1 MNTVVSRTCT
11 ELGYDVS
18 GSVVGIG
25 PLYTESRP
33 LDEFRTRPAYVLLG
47 DPGAGKT
54 TEFDRESTELG
65 DAALMLSAKDFI
77 ELDLDSREWQDR
89 ILFIDG
95 LDEMRA
101 GKEDSRVPLGEIRNR
116 LDRLKPPGFR
126 IACREAD
133 WLGHSDRRSLEAMSP
148 DSRITVLRLDE
159 LDDQQVTELLL
170 QHNQHDPHGFI
181 DKARQRGVGGLLVN
195 PLTLRLL
202 VDAVKP
208 GGDWPDSRRRT
219 LEMACRQIATEHNQE
234 HRVAMRP
241 PPLEAVVDAAGWLC
255 TLQLLTGIEGYVL
268 PSGTATPSFAS
279 LAELREPPV
288 HLTRGDLE
296 HALATKLFR
305 ATSEGFVPLHRHVA
319 EFLAGRCLAQL
330 IAGGVSARRVVS
342 LMTGRTDDRVVTTL
356 RGLSAWLAAHSG
368 EARPRLLDADPVGV
382 GLYGDIGELT
392 PREKERLLQSLSTF
406 AEEGP
411 VLGHQRQ
418 DGRSYRYRDDT
429 AWAFRCL
436 ATADMVPAMRELIS
450 GLSMT
455 ASNNRLATLILEA
468 LSHAADPQSVA
479 DLEQDLQ
486 AILWS
491 DNQATPIK
499 RAALDAY
506 LHIVPT
512 SDDRTRSLR
521 LLLDAVQ
528 DSSVPD
534 PDDEVRGGLLKTLYP
549 EAVTP
554 SEVWLYAPA
563 PRRPDQIDLIG
574 RFWMFWHR
582 TLLDK
587 SSDQHLAELLDS
599 LHQQASSV
607 LPALEQSG
615 LEHLPTELLAG
626 CLEANGDNAEPAHLY
641 RWLAAAEGL
650 LDQSPIREEHARRVR
665 AWLEARPH
673 IQKEIVLTWLRQRD
687 PDDWFCE
694 ALHGS
699 TLPLDFGPWCLDQ
712 AIKIEDAEPGVSEG
726 LLLEAYRSLH
736 GPSASAGLSLEAMRE
751 RLRGTPTLAA
761 HLAGFCERH
770 SHEASIEDK
779 YQRERRER
787 LEKWEEE
794 QRQRSEDWAT
804 RLREHQDELLDNRF
818 SPQNLATLA
827 NVHFGL
833 IAGVDRHKSP
843 RDRISDFIGSD
854 PRLVDAVMAA
864 LRDAAL
870 RDDLPDVDQTVSWS
884 LESRHSWLARPVLVS
899 LDLLDRDAP
908 DRLDGLQQAQKR
920 KALAIYYRVP
930 HGANTPRWHNRWLR
944 DDPDLVL
951 GVLYQCAVAD
961 VRAGKDLPS
970 GLNELD
976 GAEGHNDP
984 AHDMRLRLL
993 EAFPTRSSNQQ
1004 LPLLDRLLTRAL
1016 DHPDHSALLAL
1027 AERKQALASMPIG
1040 QRVRWWATGALIV
1053 IGPRLQQLKTDLANS
1068 EVRVRHLATFLRSVW
1083 DRHDRRSSILADI
1096 GDPAALRELIEMLG
1110 RWCTAPQYGSGFVTL
1125 EMEMSDLIGKLIGQL
1140 GSEPGDKVQQAL
1152 TDLLED
1158 PALDGWH
1165 PHLRQALEEHRVIHR
1180 DASYSHPSV
1189 EEVQDTLN
1197 DGPPANAADL
1207 AALLEDRLDDM
1218 CADLKGS
1225 NSDFWRQFW
1234 NEDRHRRLTGAKP
1247 EDSCRDA
1254 LLNNLQLRLP
1264 DEVDTVREGS
1274 YAADTRADIRAN
1286 CLGFNVPIEIKKDSH
1301 PDLWKAMRDQLMA
1314 QYTTDPA
1321 TDGYGIY
1328 LVLWFADPNNPA
1340 TRHPDGSRPSTP
1352 EELRR
1357 RLQQELTADE
1367 ARKITVVVMDVT
1379 KPQPQGRRVRNHAAS
1394 SSAERPRKR

>member
-1 MNTVVSRTCT
+1 MSTVVRRTCT
-11 ELGYDVS
+11 ELGDDIS
-18 GSVVGIG
+18 GGAIG
-25 PLYTESRP
+25 LLRADGKP
-33 LDEFRTRPAYVLLG
+33 LDEFRSTPAYVLLG

-54 TEFDRESTELG
+54 TEFDRESTEPG
-65 DAALMLSAKDFI
+65 DTALMLSAKDFI
-77 ELDLDSREWQDR
+77 ELDLDSHREWRDR
-89 ILFIDG
+89 VLFIDG

-101 GKEDSRVPLGEIRNR
+101 GKEDSRVPMGEIRNR

-126 IACREAD
+126 ISCREAD
-133 WLGHSDRRSLEAMSP
+133 WLGHSDRRSLEAVSP

-170 QHNQHDPHGFI
+170 HQHKRTDPQGFI
-181 DKARQRGVGGLLVN
+181 DKARQHGVGGLLVN

-202 VDAVKP
+202 VDAVKR

-241 PPLEAVVDAAGWLC
+241 PPLKTAVDAAGWLC
-255 TLQLLTGIEGYVL
+255 ALQLLTGIEGYVL
-268 PSGTATPSFAS
+268 PSGTATPSFIS
-279 LAELREPPV
+279 LTELREPPA

-296 HALATKLFR
+296 HTLTTKLFT
-305 ATSEGFVPLHRHVA
+305 ATGEGFVPLHRHVA
-319 EFLAGRCLAQL
+319 EFLAGRYLAQL
-330 IAGGVSARRVVS
+330 IADGVPARRVVS
-342 LMTGRTDDRVVTTL
+342 LMTGRTDDRVVTSL

-368 EARPRLLDADPVGV
+368 EARPRLIEADPVGV

-392 PREKERLLQSLSTF
+392 PREKERLLESLSTF
-406 AEEGP
+406 AGEAP

-418 DGRSYRYRDDT
+418 DGRNYGYRDDT

-436 ATADMVPAMRELIS
+436 ATADMVPAMRELINDP
-450 GLSMT
+450 SMT
-455 ASNNRLATLILEA
+455 ASNNRLAILILEA
-468 LSHAADPQSVA
+468 LSHADDPQSVA
-479 DLEQDLQ
+479 DLEQDLK

-491 DNQATPIK
+491 GNQATPK
-499 RAALDAY
+499 RATLDAF
-506 LHIVPT
+506 LHIVPA
-512 SDDRTRSLR
+512 SDDRTRALR

-528 DSSVPD
+528 DGSVPD

-554 SEVWLYAPA
+554 SDVWLYTPA

-582 TLLDK
+582 TLLNK

-615 LEHLPTELLAG
+615 LEDLPTELLAR

-650 LDQSPIREEHARRVR
+650 LDQSPIREEPARRVR

-673 IQKEIVLTWLRQRD
+673 IQKEIVLMWLRQRD
-687 PDDWFCE
+687 PDDSVHPHGYWFCE

-699 TLPLDFGPWCLDQ
+699 TLPRDFGLWCLGQ
-712 AIKIEDAEPGVSEG
+712 ALEIGDAEPQVSEG

-736 GPSASAGLSLEAMRE
+736 GPTASGSLTLEAMRE
-751 RLRGTPTLAA
+751 RLRDTPTLAA
-761 HLAGFCERH
+761 HLEDFCERH
-770 SHEASIEDK
+770 SSQEASVESE
-779 YQRERRER
+779 YQRKRQER
-787 LEKWEEE
+787 LAQREQE
-794 QRQRSEDWAT
+794 QRQRSKDWAT
-804 RLREHQDELLDNRF
+804 HLRDHQDELRNNRF

-833 IAGVDRHKSP
+833 IAGIDRHKSP
-843 RDRISDFIGSD
+843 RDRISDFIGGD
-854 PRLVDAVMAA
+854 PHLVDAVMAA

-870 RDDLPDVDQTVSWS
+870 RDDLPEVDQTVSWS
-884 LESRHSWLARPVLVS
+884 LESRHSRLARPVLTS
-899 LDLLDRDAP
+899 LNLLDIKDQ
-908 DRLDGLQQAQKR
+908 DRLDALQQTQKR
-920 KALAIYYRVP
+920 KALAICYCVP
-930 HGANTPRWHNRWLR
+930 HGTNTPRWHNRWLR

-951 GVLYQCAVAD
+951 DVLYQCAVAD
-961 VRAGKDLPS
+961 VRAGKDIPA

-976 GAEGHNDP
+976 GAEGH
-984 AHDMRLRLL
+984 HDQVHDVRLRLL

-1016 DHPDHSALLAL
+1016 DHPDNATLLAL
-1027 AERKQALASMPIG
+1027 AERKQASTSMPIG

-1053 IGPRLQQLKTDLANS
+1053 QGIRLQQFKAELANS
-1068 EVRVRHLATFLRSVW
+1068 EVRIRHLATFLRSVW
-1083 DRHDRRSSILADI
+1083 DRHDRRSSILGDI
-1096 GDPAALRELIEMLG
+1096 RDPSALRELIEILG
-1110 RWCTAPQYGSGFVTL
+1110 RWCGAPQYRSGFVTL
-1125 EMEMSDLIGKLIGQL
+1125 EMEMSDLIGTLIGHL
-1140 GSEPGDKVQQAL
+1140 GSDPSENAHHAL
-1152 TDLLED
+1152 ARLVED
-1158 PALDGWH
+1158 PELEGWH
-1165 PHLRQALEEHRVIHR
+1165 PHLERALEEYRVIHR
-1180 DASYSHPSV
+1180 DASYSHPSI
-1189 EEVQDTLN
+1189 EQVQDTLN
-1197 DGPPANAADL
+1197 DGPPASAADL
-1207 AALLEDRLDDM
+1207 AALLEDRLTDM
-1218 CADLKGS
+1218 CEDLKGS

-1254 LLNNLQLRLP
+1254 LLTNLQLRLP
-1264 DEVDTVREGS
+1264 DDVDAVREGS
-1274 YAADTRADIRAN
+1274 YAADTRSDIRAN
-1286 CLGFNVPIEIKKDSH
+1286 SRGFNVPIEIKKDSH
-1301 PDLWKAMRDQLMA
+1301 PDLWKAMHDQLMA

-1328 LVLWFADPNNPA
+1328 LVLWFADPDRPA
-1340 TRHPDGSRPSTP
+1340 RRHPDGSRPSTS

-1357 RLQQELTADE
+1357 RLEQELTADQ
-1367 ARKITVVVMDVT
+1367 ARKIAVIVMDVT
-1379 KPQPQGRRVRNHAAS
+1379 KPSRRS
-1394 SSAERPRKR
+1394 SPLPRGVAR

>member
-1 MNTVVSRTCT
+1 MSTVVRRTCT
-11 ELGYDVS
+11 ELGDDIS
-18 GSVVGIG
+18 GGAIG
-25 PLYTESRP
+25 LLRADGKP
-33 LDEFRTRPAYVLLG
+33 LDEFRSTPAYVLLG

-77 ELDLDSREWQDR
+77 ELDLDSHREWRDR

-126 IACREAD
+126 ISCREAD
-133 WLGHSDRRSLEAMSP
+133 WLGHSDRRSVEAVSP

-170 QHNQHDPHGFI
+170 HQHKRTDPQEFI

-234 HRVAMRP
+234 HRVAIHP
-241 PPLEAVVDAAGWLC
+241 PPLEAVVHAAGWLC
-255 TLQLLTGIEGYVL
+255 ALQLLSGIEGYVP
-268 PSGTATPSFAS
+268 PSGVTTYSFVS
-279 LAELREPPV
+279 LIELGEPPAN
-288 HLTRGDLE
+288 LSRSDLE
-296 HALATKLFR
+296 HALTTKLFR
-305 ATSEGFVPLHRHVA
+305 ATGDGFVPLHRHVA
-319 EFLAGRCLAQL
+319 EFLAGRCLAKL
-330 IAGGVSARRVVS
+330 IAGGLPARRVVS
-342 LMTGRTDDRVVTTL
+342 LMTGKTDDRVVTSL
-356 RGLSAWLAAHSG
+356 RGLSAWLAAHSR
-368 EARPRLLDADPVGV
+368 EARPRLIDADPVGV

-392 PREKERLLQSLSTF
+392 PREKEQLLESLSTF
-406 AEEGP
+406 AGEAH

-418 DGRSYRYRDDT
+418 DGRSYGYRDDT

-436 ATADMVPAMRELIS
+436 ATADMVPAMRELLNDS
-450 GLSMT
+450 SMT
-455 ASNNRLATLILEA
+455 ASNDRLAVLILEA
-468 LSHAADPQSVA
+468 LSHADDPQSVA
-479 DLEQDLQ
+479 DLEEDLE

-491 DNQATPIK
+491 DSHATPIK
-499 RAALDAY
+499 RGALDAY
-506 LHIVPT
+506 LHIVPA

-521 LLLDAVQ
+521 RLLDAVQ
-528 DSSVPD
+528 DGSVPD
-534 PDDEVRGGLLKTLYP
+534 PNDEVRGGLLETLYP

-554 SEVWLYAPA
+554 SEVWRYAPT
-563 PRRPDQIDLIG
+563 RRHFDLIG
-574 RFWMFWHR
+574 RFWRFWHQ
-582 TLLDK
+582 TLLNK

-599 LHQQASSV
+599 LHQQASRT
-607 LPALEQSG
+607 LQALEQSG
-615 LEHLPTELLAG
+615 LEDPPTELLAR
-626 CLEANGDNAEPAHLY
+626 CLEANGDNAEPARLY
-641 RWLAAAEGL
+641 GWLAAVGGL
-650 LDQSPIREEHARRVR
+650 LDHSPIREEPARRVR
-665 AWLEARPH
+665 GWLEARPH
-673 IQKEIVLTWLRQRD
+673 IQKEIVLNWLRQRD

-699 TLPLDFGPWCLDQ
+699 TLPLDFRPWCLDR
-712 AIKIEDAEPGVSEG
+712 AIEIGDAEPQVSEG

-736 GPSASAGLSLEAMRE
+736 GPSASAGLTLEAMRE

-761 HLAGFCERH
+761 HLEGFCERH
-770 SHEASIEDK
+770 SHAASIDDK
-779 YQRERRER
+779 HQRERRER

-804 RLREHQDELLDNRF
+804 HLREHQNELLDNRF

-870 RDDLPDVDQTVSWS
+870 RDDLPDVDRTVSWS

-920 KALAIYYRVP
+920 KALAIYYCVP

-1027 AERKQALASMPIG
+1027 AERKQASTSMPVG

-1053 IGPRLQQLKTDLANS
+1053 MGPRLQQLNTDLANS

-1096 GDPAALRELIEMLG
+1096 GDPAALRELIEILG

-1165 PHLRQALEEHRVIHR
+1165 PYLDQALEEHRVIHR
-1180 DASYSHPSV
+1180 DASYSHPSI
-1189 EEVQDTLN
+1189 EQVQDTLN

-1234 NEDRHRRLTGAKP
+1234 NEDRHRRLTEAKP

-1254 LLNNLQLRLP
+1254 LLTNLQLRLP
-1264 DEVDTVREGS
+1264 DEVDAVREGS
-1274 YAADTRADIRAN
+1274 YAADTRSDIRAN

-1301 PDLWKAMRDQLMA
+1301 PDLWKAMNDQLMA

-1328 LVLWFADPNNPA
+1328 LVLWFADPDKPA
-1340 TRHPDGSRPSTP
+1340 HRHPDGSRPSTP

-1357 RLQQELTADE
+1357 RLEQELTADQ
-1367 ARKITVVVMDVT
+1367 ARKITVIVMDVT
-1379 KPQPQGRRVRNHAAS
+1379 KPSRRSSPPPRGAA
-1394 SSAERPRKR
+1394 R